1 MYRHY
6 ITIDEENRIT
16 NGWSTGEHPGLGP
29 GQNDV
34 LLTDKGGVTFA
45 LLGIEYPIL
54 FTDDADKIPLY
65 AWESGAVR
73 WRTQEEIDADRPD
86 TAAQER
92 ESRIS
97 ELKRQLADT
106 DYAVIK
112 IAEGAATAEE
122 YADVIALR
130 QAWRAEINELEA
142 EE

>member
-34 LLTDKGGVTFA
+34 LLTDKGGVAFA
-45 LLGIEYPIL
+45 LLGAENPTLRTEDGI
-54 FTDDADKIPLY
+54 ALY
-65 AWESGAVR
+65 KWTGSAVEP
-73 WRTQEEIDADRPD
+73 RTEAEIDADRPD

-112 IAEGAATAEE
+112 IAEGAAMAEE

-142 EE
+142 EG